1 MSSDPL
7 APPVFDAANPMD
19 GGMPQAAMDGAMPQA
34 AMDGAMPQAGMDG
47 AMPQAAM
54 DPAHNE
60 RRNDGERAQYK
71 RSIYALPISM
81 QVVIGSARPTI
92 SELLQMK
99 DGTVLTLSSKVDD
112 PVDLCIND
120 RVIARGELVETDA
133 ATGAIGVRLTEIVDI
148 SEDILNA

>member
-1 MSSDPL
+1 MSSDTL
-7 APPVFDAANPMD
+7 TPPVIDSAENNEGAK
-19 GGMPQAAMDGAMPQA
+19 PQAEMDAP
-34 AMDGAMPQAGMDG
+34 
-47 AMPQAAM
+47 
-54 DPAHNE
+54 HSE
-60 RRNDGERAQYK
+60 RRNEGERAQYK

-92 SELLQMK
+92 ADLLQMK
-99 DGTVLTLSSKVDD
+99 DGTLLTLNSKVDD

-120 RVIARGELVETDA
+120 RIIARGELVETDP